1 MSSDDEAKW
10 RAEFTAVG
18 ETQLRDAMNRGSL
31 PFPEPDYAAF
41 ASVAPLPATS
51 GATHGRPGAP
61 AGDAHDGRILRAAAR
76 SRSAGAEAGG
86 R

>member
-18 ETQLRDAMNRGSL
+18 ETQLQDAMNRGSL
-31 PFPEPDYAAF
+31 PFPEPDYTAF

-61 AGDAHDGRILRAAAR
+61 AGDPHDGRVLLAAAAR
-76 SRSAGAEAGG
+76 RRAGAAA
-86 R
+86 RRR